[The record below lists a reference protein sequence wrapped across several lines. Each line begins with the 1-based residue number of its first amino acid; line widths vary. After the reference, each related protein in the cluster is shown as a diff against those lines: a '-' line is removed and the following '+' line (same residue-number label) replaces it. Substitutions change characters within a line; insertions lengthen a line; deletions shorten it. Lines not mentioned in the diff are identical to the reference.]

1 MSMMLSS
8 KMLTVF
14 LTTATASVSWAISM
28 ARSISMT
35 FSSRMLTAFM
45 IPARTASMMLA
56 GFSTTTGSISSSSA
70 SFSTHNHF
78 FNEELLLDLVGPTP
92 SLAAGSDLLL
102 SHASYSL
109 LSSSIVNF
117 LHSPSSVRPKN
128 GVPKGVANVDVAT
141 SLSRKLSLVD
151 LDIVSIHGML
161 YVSVLCVAM

>member
-8 KMLTVF
+8 RRLTV
-14 LTTATASVSWAISM
+14 LLMPTTAVASISWAIST

-45 IPARTASMMLA
+45 IPARSDSMMLA
-56 GFSTTTGSISSSSA
+56 GFSTATGAVSSSS
-70 SFSTHNHF
+70 SVTIISSTKSSSSTSSAQLRVSRR
-78 FNEELLLDLVGPTP
+78 EAT
-92 SLAAGSDLLL
+92 LLL

-117 LHSPSSVRPKN
+117 LHSPSSVQPKN

-151 LDIVSIHGML
+151 LDIVSIYGML